1 VLAQSMHLNLTS
13 SKTKK
18 SILLLF
24 ALCIIF
30 VLASNLGNTFQVFWI
45 IGLSVGFTLQRSRLC
60 FASGFRD
67 LFLMKQGSTMKGI
80 ILGLIV
86 AIAGFSMI
94 MSTIY
99 PEPNGLSIPTDA
111 NILPV
116 GLATLIGGILFG
128 VGMVVAGGCVS
139 GSLYRM
145 GEGYLTSWIAMIG
158 IILGTTLLNHSWNW
172 WWDFSIKNDPLTWL
186 PNELGYTFSIL
197 LSLVILGICY
207 IGILKIESSVPKFNI
222 PISNNTGQNNED
234 SQSGVMQ
241 SIVPA
246 YKAIFKNGWSPTVGA
261 IVLGIINIVVF
272 IRFSPLGVVGEI
284 SRWGA
289 SVGELFGLTT
299 PSLKGI
305 AEMGGC
311 ALPEMV
317 KGNFFAHNHFFLN
330 AGIVIGSFS
339 GAFFADEFKLR
350 ISKSLKRY
358 LQSFFGGIF
367 MGYGAGLAIGCTIGA
382 FFSSIP
388 SLAISG
394 WVFAFALFIGAYL
407 GSKIITRL
415 M

>member
-1 VLAQSMHLNLTS
+1 MLTETVQLNLAS
-13 SKTKK
+13 QKNKK
-18 SILLLF
+18 ILLLLLS
-24 ALCIIF
+24 LCIIF
-30 VLASNLGNTFQVFWI
+30 ILANNLGSTFQVFWV

-67 LFLMKQGSTMKGI
+67 LFLMKQGTTMKGV

-86 AIAGFSMI
+86 TIAGFAMI

-128 VGMVVAGGCVS
+128 IGMVVAGGCVS

-145 GEGYLTSWIAMIG
+145 GEGYITSWIAMIG
-158 IILGTTLLNHSWNW
+158 IILGTMLLNHSWNW

-186 PNELGYTFSIL
+186 PNEIGYTFSIL
-197 LSLVILGICY
+197 LSLIILAICY
-207 IGILKIESSVPKFNI
+207 IGILKIEASVPKFNI
-222 PISNNTGQNNED
+222 PNINDTAQNSENN
-234 SQSGVMQ
+234 QSG
-241 SIVPA
+241 IVQNLMPT
-246 YKAIFKNGWSPTVGA
+246 YKAIFKNGWSPAMGA
-261 IVLGIINIVVF
+261 IVLGIINIIVF

-289 SVGELFGLTT
+289 TIGELFGLTT

-311 ALPEMV
+311 ALPDMV

-330 AGIVIGSFS
+330 AGIIVGSFS

-350 ISKSLKRY
+350 ISKSFKRY
-358 LQSFFGGIF
+358 LK
-367 MGYGAGLAIGCTIGA
+367 Y
-382 FFSSIP
+382 FSKSI
-388 SLAISG
+388 S
-394 WVFAFALFIGAYL
+394 
-407 GSKIITRL
+407 
-415 M
+415 

>member
-1 VLAQSMHLNLTS
+1 VVADITQLNLTS
-13 SKTKK
+13 SKNKK
-18 SILLLF
+18 IGLLF
-24 ALCIIF
+24 FSLCIIF
-30 VLASNLGNTFQVFWI
+30 VLANNLGNTFQVFWI

-67 LFLMKQGSTMKGI
+67 LFLMKQGATMKGI
-80 ILGLIV
+80 ILGLVV
-86 AIAGFSMI
+86 AIIGFSMI

-99 PEPNGLSIPTDA
+99 PSPNGLSIPTDA

-116 GLATLIGGILFG
+116 GIATLIGGILFG
-128 VGMVVAGGCVS
+128 IGMVVAGGCVS

-145 GEGYLTSWIAMIG
+145 GEGYLTSWVAMIG
-158 IILGTTLLNHSWNW
+158 IIIGTMLLNHSWNW
-172 WWDFSIKNDPLTWL
+172 WWDLSIKNDPLSWL
-186 PNELGYTFSIL
+186 PNEIGYTFAIL
-197 LSLVILGICY
+197 LSLVMLAICY
-207 IGILKIESSVPKFNI
+207 LGILKIESTVPKFNI
-222 PISNNTGQNNED
+222 PIMDSDKQKKED
-234 SQSGVMQ
+234 SETGIIHSLL
-241 SIVPA
+241 PA
-246 YKAIFKNGWSPTVGA
+246 YKAIFKNGWSPAIGA
-261 IVLGIINIVVF
+261 IVLSIINIFVF

-289 SVGELFGLTT
+289 TIGEMFGVVT

-311 ALPEMV
+311 ALPDMV

-330 AGIVIGSFS
+330 AGIIVGSFS

-350 ISKSLKRY
+350 ISKSIRRY
-358 LQSFFGGIF
+358 MQSFFGGIF

-394 WVFAFALFIGAYL
+394 WVFAFALFIGAFI